1 MDATSSST
9 QEREEDRQPEA
20 AGADGDDG
28 DYSATDVTVRLLCDL
43 FYPGGESELARVV
56 RRYTELEAQH
66 RQDMERCRQAH
77 DELLEFQATLRP
89 GRLGRELVDMAA
101 AVEVATAALEFDG
114 GQEDDDGAAV
124 DHKDTVTIELAPATT
139 TAIDDVD
146 GDQPPTTMAT
156 AVSIRSTS
164 ALQEKRTEKKGQV
177 AICMW
182 MRSGKSH

>member
-43 FYPGGESELARVV
+43 FYPSGESELARVV

-89 GRLGRELVDMAA
+89 GRLGRES
-101 AVEVATAALEFDG
+101 LEFDG

-156 AVSIRSTS
+156 AVSIRSS
-164 ALQEKRTEKKGQV
+164 ALQEKRTVSNNILTGWLE
-177 AICMW
+177 
-182 MRSGKSH
+182 